1 MQEARCRVASVGR
14 GDSESGAIEG
24 RVDGAHFGYVLEEG
38 WREVWCGRSWT
49 GGEKLLV
56 LVEMGVLVL
65 VVMEF
70 LAQVRGGRNSA
81 GETSAVQKP
90 VVEFAS

>member
-1 MQEARCRVASVGR
+1 M
-14 GDSESGAIEG
+14 
-24 RVDGAHFGYVLEEG
+24 
-38 WREVWCGRSWT
+38 
-49 GGEKLLV
+49 